1 MRRIFFIWLDP
12 GAPLQAA
19 TTSSKPMPDK
29 YATNVARWRQRY
41 GDDVVDVLDGAA
53 CLAAVQGVEA
63 KGHCPGLTA
72 QYNSFAHRGSWIR
85 CADIARVAH
94 VYLHGGV
101 YLDTDMYVGPPPSSN
116 ETLRTSTVAIPWW
129 PPQLVLISQ
138 NGASALHTVSMRVCN
153 GWG

>member
-19 TTSSKPMPDK
+19 TASSKPMPDK

-72 QYNSFAHRGSWIR
+72 QYKSFAHR
-85 CADIARVAH
+85 
-94 VYLHGGV
+94 
-101 YLDTDMYVGPPPSSN
+101 YVSLPPP
-116 ETLRTSTVAIPWW
+116 
-129 PPQLVLISQ
+129 PPRNLELHALQQRAACLDLII
-138 NGASALHTVSMRVCN
+138 
-153 GWG
+153 